1 MYNTDMIN
9 KKISD
14 LIRVNYHLT
23 INQHDR
29 LKKLAGV
36 TGITVA
42 SHIRQAVNDYLKKTK
57 I

>member
-1 MYNTDMIN
+1 MIKN
-9 KKISD
+9 KAPS

-23 INQHDR
+23 IDQRDR

-42 SHIRQAVNDYLKKTK
+42 SHIRQAVNNYLKKLK
-57 I
+57 V